1 MILSICASEIDETS
15 FNVWNI
21 ISTQTYTDSGI
32 DLSTVTD
39 ATLYFGK
46 VNGDEDDEVSVTLT
60 PAQFQYLFATGG
72 LTIHFAA
79 FQETL
84 INGYSYFPDYMYT
97 VRIEYVYP
105 ADGET
110 YTASA
115 TMGFKARIQ
124 HIIYQQML
132 QSEWKKELS
141 CTCSCESY
149 STTLRKWNYLMMM
162 EIAANLCLINEYLN
176 ILGSLYK
183 LTNTEYEFAS

>member
-15 FNVWNI
+15 FNVWNNL
-21 ISTQTYTDSGI
+21 STQTYTDSGI

-46 VNGDEDDEVSVTLT
+46 VNGDDDDEVSVTLT

-79 FQETL
+79 FGETL
-84 INGYSYFPDYMYT
+84 INGYSYFPDWMYT

-115 TMGFKARIQ
+115 TLGFKARIQ

-132 QSEWKKELS
+132 QSEWKKELA

-162 EIAANLCLINEYLN
+162 EIAANLCLINEYEN
-176 ILGSLYK
+176 ILLSLYK
-183 LTNTEYEFAS
+183 LTNTVHEFAT